1 MHPAIILMSKVPRAG
16 YTKTRLM
23 ERLSG
28 RACADFH
35 SACLLD
41 LAQTVEQT
49 GLTAYLYYTGG
60 CPREFPAGEAMD
72 KLIKR
77 PQSGRDLGERLYNA
91 ALEALTL
98 HDGLIFIGADLPSLS
113 LTTLN
118 EAIRQLALYDTVLGP
133 AEDGGYYLL
142 GIKQA
147 HLELFSDID
156 WGTAKVKEKTLAKI
170 KSLALSVSLLETAR
184 DIDTWDDLIEFSKGS
199 LITKQF
205 RELHSFRFV
214 KRILAFPSTYNQ
226 D

>member
-28 RACADFH
+28 SACAGFH

-41 LAQTVEQT
+41 LAQTIEQT

-60 CPREFPAGEAMD
+60 SPWEFPTGEAMG

-77 PQSGRDLGERLYNA
+77 PQLGRDLGEKLYNA
-91 ALEALTL
+91 ALEVLTQY
-98 HDGLIFIGADLPSLS
+98 DSCIVIGADLPGLS

-118 EAIRQLALYDTVLGP
+118 KVIRQMDFYDTVVGP

-142 GIKQA
+142 GLKHA
-147 HLELFSDID
+147 YLELFSDID
-156 WGTAKVKEKTLAKI
+156 WGTSKVKAATLAKI
-170 KSLALSVSLLETAR
+170 KSLGLSVLMLETAR

-199 LITKQF
+199 LITKQS

-214 KRILAFPSTYNQ
+214 EQILRQ
-226 D
+226 E

>member
-1 MHPAIILMSKVPRAG
+1 MSKVPRAG

-28 RACADFH
+28 RNCAAFH

-41 LAQTVEQT
+41 LARTVEQT

-60 CPREFPAGEAMD
+60 SPWEFPASEAMG

-77 PQSGRDLGERLYNA
+77 PQLGRDLGERLYNA
-91 ALEALTL
+91 ALEVLTL
-98 HDGLIFIGADLPSLS
+98 HDGLIFMGADLPSLS

-118 EAIRQLALYDTVLGP
+118 EAIRQLALYDTVVGP

-147 HLELFSDID
+147 YLELFSEID
-156 WGTAKVKEKTLAKI
+156 WGTSKVKEATLAKI
-170 KSLALSVSLLETAR
+170 KSLGLSVTLLETAR
-184 DIDTWDDLIEFSKGS
+184 DIDTWDDLLEFFKGS
-199 LITKQF
+199 LSTKQL

-214 KRILAFPSTYNQ
+214 KQLIAAQSPSVT
-226 D
+226 